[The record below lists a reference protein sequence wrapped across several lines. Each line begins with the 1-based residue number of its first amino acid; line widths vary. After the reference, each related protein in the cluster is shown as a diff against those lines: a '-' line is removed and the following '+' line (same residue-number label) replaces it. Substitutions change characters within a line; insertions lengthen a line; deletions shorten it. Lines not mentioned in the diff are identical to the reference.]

1 MSSVS
6 ASEGRSGGTKILAVV
21 LGIVAVLAA
30 IVGIIYFMK
39 TSQSLPSF
47 LPGRRAHNTG
57 HDTVKGIAA
66 IVVAAAL
73 FVVAGVAMM
82 RGGKTKASTDA

>member
-1 MSSVS
+1 LSSVS
-6 ASEGRSGGTKILAVV
+6 ASQGRSSGTKILAVV
-21 LGIVAVLAA
+21 AGIVAVLAA

-39 TSQSLPSF
+39 TSESLPGF
-47 LPGRRAHNTG
+47 LPGRRAHNAG

-66 IVVAAAL
+66 IVVAVAL

-82 RGGKTKASTDA
+82 RGGKTKAGTSA